1 MNAAVVFLFTAGAC
15 ILYFLRKRPWPGQQ
29 HGAAGVFDRPAPWWR
44 PARGKPGA
52 AMPRLV
58 RQLSALMS
66 TGRSGPPLWAAL
78 AGVLAAE
85 YGIADSGG
93 TPPRAGSV
101 RVSRGTPALRP
112 DRGRL
117 PGQGTIQVV
126 LAIQRAAILGLPAA
140 DALRLACREG
150 GDHPGTD
157 PPHPGPVAPARTGGD
172 DASRGSFGRN
182 SGLTNEERQT
192 WLELAACLE
201 ICEASGAP
209 VAAVLARLADR
220 LDADADAAAMRETAL
235 AGPRATVRLLTWLPF
250 IGLGLG
256 MAMGVDPVGVLLGG
270 PLGWAC
276 LVSGLALVAVG
287 KWWST
292 HLIATAAREPGAAP
306 RRGRVLARRGGTG
319 IGGGAA
325 R

>member
-1 MNAAVVFLFTAGAC
+1 
-15 ILYFLRKRPWPGQQ
+15 
-29 HGAAGVFDRPAPWWR
+29 
-44 PARGKPGA
+44 
-52 AMPRLV
+52 MPRLV

-85 YGIADSGG
+85 YGIADSVG
-93 TPPRAGSV
+93 TRPRAGSV
-101 RVSRGTPALRP
+101 RVARGIPVLSP
-112 DRGRL
+112 DRRSV
-117 PGQGTIQVV
+117 PGHGTIQVV
-126 LAIQRAAILGLPAA
+126 LAIQRATILGLPAA
-140 DALRLACREG
+140 DALRSACLEG
-150 GDHPGTD
+150 VDHPGAD
-157 PPHPGPVAPARTGGD
+157 PPYPGAAAPARMGGV
-172 DASRGSFGRN
+172 DAGAIGGSSGRHG
-182 SGLTNEERQT
+182 GLTKEERQT

-220 LDADADAAAMRETAL
+220 LDADEDAAAMRETAL

-276 LVSGLALVAVG
+276 LAIGLALVAAG
-287 KWWST
+287 KWWSG
-292 HLIATAAREPGAAP
+292 HLIATAAREPGAAAL
-306 RRGRVLARRGGTG
+306 RGRVLAHRGGTG
-319 IGGGAA
+319 SGGGAA